1 MNIDFKKL
9 NPLRLFKRTLPTDS
23 NNEINPD
30 AQLIGNNQLKEII
43 EKDNEY
49 ISNNTH
55 IEDDINSKDIIVEPK
70 SDLKDMARF
79 HNYKNG
85 FKIIILGDSGVGK
98 TSIFHALSESDYSDK
113 WGTTYVPDSK
123 ILHYNDILI
132 LLNDTVG
139 QEAYRSICQNYY
151 REPQIV
157 IFVFD
162 ISRMETFMNIP
173 GWQQEVIER
182 NDPKYPIKYYLIA
195 NKRDLKPIKSL
206 LGAQK
211 FADENDMTI
220 IVTSTRQ
227 PETIELLRNNIFQY
241 VKDNKDKGR
250 LKYQDFLSI
259 NNVPKLG
266 NCCNLS

>member
-1 MNIDFKKL
+1 MSIDFKKL
-9 NPLRLFKRTLPTDS
+9 NPIKLFKRELLTD
-23 NNEINPD
+23 NDNDFDAD
-30 AQLIGNNQLKEII
+30 AQLIGTNQLKEII
-43 EKDNEY
+43 EKDNKD
-49 ISNNTH
+49 ITTNTYLKDN
-55 IEDDINSKDIIVEPK
+55 IKPEDIIVEPK
-70 SDLKDMARF
+70 SDLKDMAKF
-79 HNYKNG
+79 HKYKNG

-98 TSIFHALSESDYSDK
+98 TSIFHALSESNYTDQ
-113 WGTTYVPDSK
+113 WGTTYAPDSK

-162 ISRMETFMNIP
+162 INRMETFMHIP

-195 NKRDLKPIKSL
+195 NKRDLKPTKSL
-206 LGAQK
+206 LGPKK
-211 FADENDMTI
+211 FADENDMTM

-241 VKDNKDKGR
+241 VAENKDKGR
-250 LKYQDFLSI
+250 LKFQDFLSI
-259 NNVPKLG
+259 NNVSKLT